1 MRTELGNPRAR
12 SSAPLFGRGY
22 FASFF
27 VVVYRLAGANSA
39 GLKTAAAKA
48 RPAARQLSTARRK
61 FAAARLRAGCDLR
74 ARGHDKRAESCLGTK
89 SMTTPSAPL
98 TLALYEPDIAQNA
111 GAMLRTCACL
121 GVDAAIIEPAGFAIS
136 DRRLRRS
143 GMDYLDALIIERHL
157 SFEHFEA
164 WRARAGRRL
173 VLLTTKGEAALWDFA
188 FRPGDVILVGRESA
202 GVPAEVRARADAR
215 VKIPIRP
222 PLRSLNVGV
231 AAALALGE
239 ARRQLRGEPGPIR
252 AVAGAAGDQGAAR
265 A

>member
-1 MRTELGNPRAR
+1 M
-12 SSAPLFGRGY
+12 
-22 FASFF
+22 
-27 VVVYRLAGANSA
+27 
-39 GLKTAAAKA
+39 
-48 RPAARQLSTARRK
+48 
-61 FAAARLRAGCDLR
+61 
-74 ARGHDKRAESCLGTK
+74 
-89 SMTTPSAPL
+89 

-121 GVDAAIIEPAGFAIS
+121 GVEAAIIEPAGFAIS

-143 GMDYLDALIIERHL
+143 GMDYLDALSIERHL
-157 SFEHFEA
+157 SFERFEA
-164 WRARAGRRL
+164 WRAQAGRRL
-173 VLLTTKGEAALWDFA
+173 VLLTTTGEAALWDFA

-239 ARRQLRGEPGPIR
+239 ARRQLRDDRGPIR
-252 AVAGAAGDQGAAR
+252 AVPGAPVEEEATR